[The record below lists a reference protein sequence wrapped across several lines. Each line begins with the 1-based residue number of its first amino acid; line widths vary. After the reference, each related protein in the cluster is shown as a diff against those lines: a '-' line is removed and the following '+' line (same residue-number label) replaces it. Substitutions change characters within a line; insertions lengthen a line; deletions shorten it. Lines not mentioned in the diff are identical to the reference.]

1 MKYGILVFL
10 ISAMSW
16 ACKTADKAPGT
27 QASEE
32 KAPIERPA
40 DVGPGTEHAE
50 QDLEACMAQCQ
61 KQNAMRAVGPEIIEA
76 DCKASCTGEK
86 SPLGTQEL
94 E

>member
-10 ISAMSW
+10 ISSMSW
-16 ACKTADKAPGT
+16 ACKTADKASGA

-32 KAPIERPA
+32 KAPIERPS

-50 QDLEACMAQCQ
+50 QDLEVCMTDCR
-61 KQNAMRAVGPEIIEA
+61 KQNAMRAVGPEVIEA
-76 DCKASCTGEK
+76 DCTASCTGEK
-86 SPLGTQEL
+86 SPLGTQDL